1 MSQNNTGT
9 IVCDFRNA
17 RGNPIRGEV
26 EFGFRNLKIQ
36 SLNFRHRT
44 VLSDEPLRLAGVP
57 AFPTGLWQIDINIK
71 RFRFKSV
78 FVDLPSNGERAIH
91 ETFFINPSE
100 AAPSFPSTDEIR
112 TVPKWRALAAALT
125 PAQYQQLEPHEK
137 AGVLNLFAKMSHPS
151 TPDVFGDVIDVFKVK
166 PARIFAR
173 VKPQLWQRVRELPQ
187 RFQEQPD
194 GGSLH
199 EFLENWT
206 RFAEHASFKTPD
218 AMGNLQL
225 TFASNPQ
232 EEFAV
237 DADLD
242 DHRGLQHA
250 FDVIKHK
257 FSGDTNP
264 YDIHE
269 VLVKFQGIDPGYDLY

>member
-1 MSQNNTGT
+1 LTG
-9 IVCDFRNA
+9 I
-17 RGNPIRGEV
+17 
-26 EFGFRNLKIQ
+26 
-36 SLNFRHRT
+36 
-44 VLSDEPLRLAGVP
+44 P

-78 FVDLPSNGERAIH
+78 FVDLPSNGERSIH

-100 AAPSFPSTDEIR
+100 AAPVFPTANEISTL
-112 TVPKWRALAAALT
+112 PKWRALAAALD
-125 PAQYQQLEPHEK
+125 PAGYDQLEPQEK
-137 AGVLNLFAKMSHPS
+137 AGVLNLFAKMTHPS
-151 TPDVFGDVIDVFKVK
+151 TPDVFVDVIDIFKVK
-166 PARIFAR
+166 PARIYAR
-173 VKPQLWQRVRELPQ
+173 VKPQLWQTVQQLPQ

-199 EFLENWT
+199 KFLDNWT
-206 RFAEHASFKTPD
+206 RLTDHASFKTPD

-242 DHRGLQHA
+242 DHQGLQHA

-269 VLVKFQGIDPGYDLY
+269 VLLKFQGIDPGYELY

>member
-9 IVCDFRNA
+9 IICDFRDA
-17 RGNPIRGEV
+17 RGKSIRGELDL
-26 EFGFRNLKIQ
+26 GFRNLKVQ
-36 SLNFRHRT
+36 SLNFRHQAH
-44 VLSDEPLRLAGVP
+44 LPDEPLRLTGVP
-57 AFPTGLWQIDINIK
+57 AFPVGLWQIDINIQ

-91 ETFFINPSE
+91 ETFFIKPSE
-100 AAPSFPSTDEIR
+100 AAPVFPSADEIR
-112 TVPKWRALAAALT
+112 TLPRWRALATALD
-125 PAQYQQLEPHEK
+125 PARYEQLEPQEK
-137 AGVLNLFAKMSHPS
+137 AGVLNLFAKMAHPS
-151 TPDVFGDVIDVFKVK
+151 TPDVFADVIGIFKVK
-166 PARIFAR
+166 PARIYAR
-173 VKPQLWQRVRELPQ
+173 VQPQLWQRVRELPQ

-199 EFLENWT
+199 KFLDNWT
-206 RFAEHASFKTPD
+206 RLDDHASFKTPE

-242 DHRGLQHA
+242 DHQGLQHA

-257 FSGDTNP
+257 FSGDTHP

-269 VLVKFQGIDPGYDLY
+269 VLVKFHGIDPGYRLF